1 MKKVLL
7 AGDLVGYEKIAI
19 SAMIPILSN
28 MGCNVNTLL
37 TSVVSNTFDYGKA
50 EVVDLTDFMR
60 GSLKIWKD
68 LGFKFDMIFTG
79 YLTSMDQVKIIED
92 LIEYSH
98 NPIVVTDPIMGDD
111 GVLYTGVDN
120 RVKDYTKEMVDHS
133 DIIVPN
139 LTEARILLEED
150 QDTPYDESIIR
161 SYLDRLS
168 QGKKSVIITSVK
180 LDSETYVYCKNYY
193 DGEGEVFRVP
203 YKLIPYKFAGTG
215 DIFSAMIIGSLAQ
228 DKSLKGAISYACK
241 KISSILEKEIS
252 LGQFKVNSVH
262 IENHL
267 KEI

>member
-28 MGCNVNTLL
+28 MGMNVNTLL
-37 TSVVSNTFDYGKA
+37 TSVISNTFDYGKA
-50 EVVDLTDFMR
+50 EVIDLTDFMR
-60 GSLKIWKD
+60 GSLEIWKD
-68 LGFKFDMIFTG
+68 LGFKFDIVFTG

-92 LIEYSH
+92 LIEYSDK
-98 NPIVVTDPIMGDD
+98 PLVITDPIMGDD
-111 GVLYTGVDN
+111 GVLYMGVDD

-133 DIIVPN
+133 DIIIPN
-139 LTEARILLEED
+139 LTEARILLNED
-150 QDTPYDESIIR
+150 QDAPYDEKLIE

-168 QGKKSVIITSVK
+168 EAKRSVIITSVK
-180 LDSETYVYCKNYY
+180 LESETFVYCKNYY
-193 DGEGEVFRVP
+193 DCEGEIFRIP

-215 DIFSAMIIGSLAQ
+215 DMFSAMVLGRLGQGESLE
-228 DKSLKGAISYACK
+228 GAISYACK

-252 LGQFKVNSVH
+252 QGPSKVNSVH

-267 KEI
+267 KDL